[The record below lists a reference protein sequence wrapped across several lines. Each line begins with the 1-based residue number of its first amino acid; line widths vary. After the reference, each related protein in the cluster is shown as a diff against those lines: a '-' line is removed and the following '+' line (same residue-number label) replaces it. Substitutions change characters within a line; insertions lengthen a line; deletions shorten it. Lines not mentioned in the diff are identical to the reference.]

1 MEQLRQ
7 EKLEIDQQLR
17 SIHGTALGSMQSL
30 SMGRRNDRGYNS
42 DMDGG
47 GRPGR
52 GSMRGRGG
60 RGRGGGGPGGRQ
72 NDRYNSGST
81 ITDYVNNVDKRNNT
95 ANKPMGNGRGGGR
108 GGSAGGGGHASSNGR
123 PPRGATAS
131 NRERP
136 NKGRLSIDSAG
147 GGDRG
152 ERK

>member
-1 MEQLRQ
+1 
-7 EKLEIDQQLR
+7 
-17 SIHGTALGSMQSL
+17 MQSL

-47 GRPGR
+47 RSGR
-52 GSMRGRGG
+52 GSMRGRG
-60 RGRGGGGPGGRQ
+60 RGGRGGPGGRQ
-72 NDRYNSGST
+72 NDRYNSGSST

-95 ANKPMGNGRGGGR
+95 TNKQPMGNGRGGGR
-108 GGSAGGGGHASSNGR
+108 GGGGGGHTSSNGR
-123 PPRGATAS
+123 PPRGGGPPTN